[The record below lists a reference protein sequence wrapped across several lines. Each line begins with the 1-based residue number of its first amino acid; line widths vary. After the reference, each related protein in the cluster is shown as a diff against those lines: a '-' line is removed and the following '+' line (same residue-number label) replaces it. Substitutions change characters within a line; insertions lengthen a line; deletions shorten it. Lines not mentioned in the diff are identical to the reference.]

1 MHSGGRTGRW
11 RPSRR
16 KGDAQ
21 RPQRRNVTNTWAKLD
36 RSAAV
41 PLYLQVKNHF
51 LSEIQS
57 GKWKEDELV
66 PTDNELCE
74 RYQVSKITVREA
86 MRILANEG
94 ILERIQ
100 GKGTFL
106 RRTKYE
112 PRLSPLFSFTKW
124 ARQNGLEPSTRIIR
138 IETVL
143 AQGDLVHEL
152 AVKAGTEVTKIERL
166 RLGDNEPLCFE
177 EINIA
182 SETCPDIHLKD
193 MVARPFND
201 IIWEDYGIA
210 LGRSAVA
217 IEPGKTNPYEGK
229 LLRMKKT
236 DLALVVTTRIFT
248 LDSRVAYSV
257 RCVYHGDKVKFIVE
271 M

>member
-1 MHSGGRTGRW
+1 MSI
-11 RPSRR
+11 
-16 KGDAQ
+16 KVD
-21 RPQRRNVTNTWAKLD
+21 RNA
-36 RSAAV
+36 SV
-41 PLYLQVKNHF
+41 PLYLQVKNH
-51 LSEIQS
+51 LLAEIQS
-57 GKWKEDELV
+57 GKWKKDELV

-74 RYQVSKITVREA
+74 RYQVSKITVRGA

-112 PRLSPLFSFTKW
+112 PHLRRLFSFTKW
-124 ARQNGLEPSTRIIR
+124 ARQNGLEPSTRVIK

-143 AQGDLVHEL
+143 AQADFGHKLGI
-152 AVKAGTEVTKIERL
+152 KTGTEVTKIERL

-182 SETCPDIHLKD
+182 AKTCPDIHLTD

-201 IIWEDYGIA
+201 ILEEVYGIA
-210 LGRSAVA
+210 LGRSAVS

-229 LLRMKKT
+229 LLRMKKA
-236 DLALVVTTRIFT
+236 DLALIIKTKVLT
-248 LDSRVAYSV
+248 LDSRVAYIV
-257 RCVYHGDKVKFIVE
+257 RCVYRGDKVKFIVE
-271 M
+271 L